1 MTCRSRVQ
9 LPLDLDGIDSSIDTQ
24 MLKNPHNILFHLAD
38 LDNGRKP
45 DIGTLKKDNGDIFSE
60 CCAESFKENF
70 LCYVNEVLFEIVKTA
85 LKDKYLGRTTR
96 TALKNEVSTWRQMY
110 YDRYTRIMVN
120 KSVNEFNT
128 RSLFKIDALP
138 QDSALP
144 LYIAATFFN
153 NLSPKV
159 RQFLISEGV
168 QVTPRPRTENNHQV
182 NQRLRL
188 VRNAEVNAE
197 KKIRTIKAAVQP
209 AGIIRHPKTFMGMLA
224 GNPSTQMD
232 GLGSRF
238 QSEKINSMTAE
249 AMEEYALASA

>member
-1 MTCRSRVQ
+1 
-9 LPLDLDGIDSSIDTQ
+9 
-24 MLKNPHNILFHLAD
+24 
-38 LDNGRKP
+38 
-45 DIGTLKKDNGDIFSE
+45 
-60 CCAESFKENF
+60 
-70 LCYVNEVLFEIVKTA
+70 
-85 LKDKYLGRTTR
+85 
-96 TALKNEVSTWRQMY
+96 
-110 YDRYTRIMVN
+110 MVN
-120 KSVNEFNT
+120 DSVNS
-128 RSLFKIDALP
+128 RLLFLIDALP

-224 GNPSTQMD
+224 GNPSTKMD

-238 QSEKINSMTAE
+238 QSEEINSMTAE